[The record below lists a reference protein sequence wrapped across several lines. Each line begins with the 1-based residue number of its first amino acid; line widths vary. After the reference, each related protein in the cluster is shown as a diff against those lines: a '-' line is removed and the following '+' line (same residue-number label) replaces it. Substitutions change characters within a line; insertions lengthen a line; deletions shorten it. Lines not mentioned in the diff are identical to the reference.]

1 MITRA
6 TKLYEMRLSRRTL
19 TLGGI
24 KAALVLGLAGRLYYL
39 QVQEGRQYTQLSD
52 RNKYDFRILPPSRGR
67 IYDEQGRLLAGNAEA
82 YELSVTPAYG
92 DDLEVTLRRLM
103 SLIDLSEDEY
113 EAILEDAKGK
123 PSFLPVQIRADLS
136 QREVARVVVRS
147 PELPG
152 VNFERVEKRIYPQG
166 IISGHLTGYINKA
179 TADEVASGVI
189 TRELRNLNTG
199 KSGIEKSFEP
209 QLRGIPGR
217 ERILV
222 NAVGRPIR
230 TAVDEEPSSG
240 RDIKLNINM
249 DNQLFALESLKK
261 GQNKPLQLASP
272 RVQSARAENDEL
284 NRILADGQSSA
295 FEDSKGRVV
304 PPETGAVVA
313 MDIKT
318 GAVKTLAS
326 SPTYDPNL
334 FSGRLSSK
342 DWNILVNNPRTP
354 LLNRSLTGQYSPG
367 STFKMVVAL
376 AALEAGIINEKTS
389 FHCSG
394 HKPVGN
400 QDFHCWLK
408 DGHGHVNVL
417 QAIEQSCDV
426 FFYEVGL
433 KLGINRIAEMARR
446 LGLGD
451 ETGILMPGEKKG
463 LIPTKAWKE
472 EEIGQFWTL
481 GETVNASI
489 GQGYVLATPL
499 QLAVMTARIANGKK
513 AIRPKLTN
521 QEIHGQDFESD
532 EFEDLNISPSA
543 LRVVQKG
550 MRRVMNGSKG
560 TARRYDLTDKG
571 IPIAGKTGTVQVR
584 AISKAERE
592 QGVVDNADRPWK
604 FRDHALFVCYA
615 PYKNPRYAVSVV
627 VEHGGSGSS
636 AAAPIA
642 KQVVDHLFKTEAKT
656 KRS

>member
-6 TKLYEMRLSRRTL
+6 TKLYETMLSRRAL

-24 KAALVLGLAGRLYYL
+24 KAALTLGLAGRLYYL
-39 QVQEGRQYTQLSD
+39 QVEEGRQYRQLSD
-52 RNKYDFRILPPSRGR
+52 RNKYDFRILAPSRGR
-67 IYDEQGRLLAGNAEA
+67 IYDAQGRLLAGNAEA
-82 YELSVTPAYG
+82 YELSITPVYG
-92 DDLEVTLRRLM
+92 EDLEKTLRRLM
-103 SLIDLSEDEY
+103 GLIDLSEEEY
-113 EAILEDAKGK
+113 RDIIAEAEGK
-123 PSFLPVQIRADLS
+123 PAFLPVQIRADLS

-166 IISGHLTGYINKA
+166 ILSGHLTGYISRA
-179 TADEVASGVI
+179 TANEVANGII
-189 TRELRNLNTG
+189 TPELKNLNTG
-199 KSGIEKSFEP
+199 KSGVEKSYEH
-209 QLRGIPGR
+209 QLRGLPGR

-240 RDIKLNINM
+240 QDIQLNINV
-249 DNQLFALESLKK
+249 DHQLFALESLKK
-261 GQNKPLQLASP
+261 GQNKVLKLSAP
-272 RVQSARAENDEL
+272 RVQSAIAENEEL
-284 NRILADGQSSA
+284 QKILADGQSSA
-295 FEDSKGRVV
+295 YEDSKGRVV
-304 PPETGAVVA
+304 PPETGAVIA
-313 MDIKT
+313 MDINT

-326 SPTYDPNL
+326 SPTFDPNL
-334 FSGRLSSK
+334 FSGRLSNK
-342 DWNILVNNPRTP
+342 DWNQLRENPRTP
-354 LLNRSLTGQYSPG
+354 LLNRSLKGQYSPG

-376 AALEAGIINEKTS
+376 AALEAGVINEKTS

-394 HKPVGN
+394 LKPVGN

-417 QAIEQSCDV
+417 QAIERSCDV

-433 KLGINRIAEMARR
+433 KIGITRIANMARR

-451 ETGILMPGEKKG
+451 VTGINMPGEEEG

-472 EEIGQFWTL
+472 EKIGQFWTL

-499 QLAVMTARIANGKK
+499 QLAVMTARIANGSKSVTP
-513 AIRPKLTN
+513 ILTA
-521 QEIHGQDFESD
+521 QELARYGGGGA
-532 EFEDLNISPSA
+532 EFEDLNIPAAA

-550 MRRVMNGSKG
+550 MRRVMNGGKG

-592 QGVVDNADRPWK
+592 QGIIDNADRPWK
-604 FRDHALFVCYA
+604 FRDHALFVGYA
-615 PYKNPRYAVSVV
+615 PYKNPRYAVAVV

-642 KQVVDHLFKTEAKT
+642 SRVINHLFQHDTDAKGT
-656 KRS
+656 

>member
-6 TKLYEMRLSRRTL
+6 TKLYEMKLSRRGL
-19 TLGGI
+19 ILGGI
-24 KAALVLGLAGRLYYL
+24 KGALALGLAGRLYYL
-39 QVQEGRQYTQLSD
+39 QVEEGRQYTQLSD

-67 IYDEQGRLLAGNAEA
+67 IYDEKGRLLAGNAEA
-82 YELSVTPAYG
+82 YELSITPAYG
-92 DDLEVTLRRLM
+92 DDLESTLRRLM
-103 SLIDLSEDEY
+103 KLIDLTEDEY
-113 EAILEDAKGK
+113 QEILKEAEGK

-189 TRELRNLNTG
+189 TRELKNLNTG
-199 KSGIEKSFEP
+199 KSGIEKSFET
-209 QLRGIPGR
+209 QLRGLPGR

-230 TAVDEEPSSG
+230 TAVDEEPASG
-240 RDIKLNINM
+240 DDIKLNINM

-261 GQNKPLQLASP
+261 GQNKPLKLSSP
-272 RVQSARAENDEL
+272 RVQSALLENDEL
-284 NRILADGQSSA
+284 NRILADGQSTA
-295 FEDSKGRVV
+295 FEDSKGRIV

-318 GAVKTLAS
+318 GAVKTMAS

-334 FSGRLSSK
+334 FSGRLSTK
-342 DWNILVNNPRTP
+342 DWNMLVNNPRTP

-376 AALEAGIINEKTS
+376 AALEAGVINEKTS

-408 DGHGHVNVL
+408 DGHGHVNVI

-433 KLGINRIAEMARR
+433 KIGINRIAEMARR

-451 ETGILMPGEKKG
+451 QTGIRMPNEKKG
-463 LIPTKAWKE
+463 LVPTKAWKE

-499 QLAVMTARIANGKK
+499 QLAVMTARLANGVK
-513 AIRPKLTN
+513 AVTPKLTT
-521 QEIHGQDFESD
+521 QEVEGQGVDRE
-532 EFEDLNISPSA
+532 EFEDLNISPAA

-550 MRRVMNGSKG
+550 MRRVMNGGKG
-560 TARRYDLTDKG
+560 TARRHDLTDKG

-592 QGVVDNADRPWK
+592 QGIVDNADRPWK

-642 KQVVDHLFKTEAKT
+642 KQVVDHLFKTEK
-656 KRS
+656 S